1 LFDNHGTELFDLT
14 SIKRDSYV
22 YVTCG
27 EQWIDPELTKA
38 EQQRRLLL
46 AYLSNDVRMIYF
58 YCALRNPTGK
68 RLPLL
73 YLILLLNKF
82 IFTEYAV
89 STEYGLIENSPLIL
103 NKCAL
108 NAKQRDRIKQ
118 GESLEDVIE
127 HDEPVEAPPPDLG
140 PR

>member
-1 LFDNHGTELFDLT
+1 MEDCTTLCNLPFAGRRLFDIHGTELFDLT

-58 YCALRNPTGK
+58 YCALRNPTG
-68 RLPLL
+68 
-73 YLILLLNKF
+73 YSLILKFLLFTLF
-82 IFTEYAV
+82 IE
-89 STEYGLIENSPLIL
+89 
-103 NKCAL
+103 
-108 NAKQRDRIKQ
+108 
-118 GESLEDVIE
+118 
-127 HDEPVEAPPPDLG
+127 
-140 PR
+140 